1 MPYGFGSYDLNED
14 GTITSAEWD
23 QASAQSPQSPQ
34 ASGDDFDIGKIMD
47 FFGQITS
54 AFGDSGFEFT
64 PEMLESFGV
73 ILPAMGMYSEFSK
86 ADYQQDALDF
96 MREEL
101 GLKGQEI
108 ELARE
113 QFAFESGPAW
123 DWYKN
128 EFFPMSMENQRL
140 EWDTQRQLMEGQVT
154 QSGEE
159 TKQAR
164 ERTMQALQGTL
175 QSKQSTR
182 QAEIASEVARLNAL
196 AQIGPQNATRR
207 LEDGRQVR
215 GSGFT
220 YGYGR

>member
-1 MPYGFGSYDLNED
+1 
-14 GTITSAEWD
+14 
-23 QASAQSPQSPQ
+23 
-34 ASGDDFDIGKIMD
+34 
-47 FFGQITS
+47 
-54 AFGDSGFEFT
+54 
-64 PEMLESFGV
+64 
-73 ILPAMGMYSEFSK
+73 
-86 ADYQQDALDF
+86 
-96 MREEL
+96 
-101 GLKGQEI
+101 
-108 ELARE
+108 
-113 QFAFESGPAW
+113 
-123 DWYKN
+123 
-128 EFFPMSMENQRL
+128 MSMENQRL